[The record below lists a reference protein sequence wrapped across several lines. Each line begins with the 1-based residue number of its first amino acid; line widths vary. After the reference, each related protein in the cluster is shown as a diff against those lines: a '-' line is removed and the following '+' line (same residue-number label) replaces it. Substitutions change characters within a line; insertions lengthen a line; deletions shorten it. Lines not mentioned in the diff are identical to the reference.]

1 MKAESVHLVRV
12 TTDDRE
18 CRIWAA
24 ATARE
29 EAVDYVLEHIPEG
42 WSACLLEDVLHD
54 MKPGEIREIH
64 YRRPW
69 PLSH

>member
-1 MKAESVHLVRV
+1 MLNHQRAYLMKAESVHLVRV

-54 MKPGEIREIH
+54 MSISVKTR
-64 YRRPW
+64 
-69 PLSH
+69 